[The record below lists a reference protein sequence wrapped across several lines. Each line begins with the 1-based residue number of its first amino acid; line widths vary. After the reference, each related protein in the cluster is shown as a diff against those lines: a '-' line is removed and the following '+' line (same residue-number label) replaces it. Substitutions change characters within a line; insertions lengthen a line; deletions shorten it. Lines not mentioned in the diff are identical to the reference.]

1 MAVSSSK
8 TYYRL
13 GLIQNWRWP
22 FFWFSLIF
30 YALLTFLYDVVLT
43 DNWSWLWLVT
53 FSAGTALQ
61 LAIFAIAKIT
71 LLPKLLSTRAAGI
84 FALILAGIL
93 TAARNTFIGYL
104 GSQLGLIDQTSYFAR
119 LIGGFFLGA
128 GILLFYVEVMGS
140 RVQHDMVANR
150 LQQIKK
156 LLLLQK
162 ETAEKVLKEENQKL
176 LEQTQKTLLPRIDEI
191 KNLLISNHTKLDS
204 INELRTLV
212 QQQVRPLSAE
222 LSTKSRKLAMA
233 APTDFPQKVR
243 FQLLSEKVWLHQS
256 LSPLWASLATGLTY
270 MAITNLLGSA
280 NVAEISLLTGVGYL
294 ILLLFKF
301 LIPKH
306 KTFNRAQSI
315 NLIAV
320 IALASGAPYLLTIAN
335 RITDWHTVLLYSMVL
350 LTPFLILLGMANA
363 MVMDRARDE
372 AERQMQNDTNELARE
387 TALFEQQMWLA
398 KRSWTFVVHGTVQA
412 ALTAAITRL
421 SSAEELEPYQLN
433 LVLQDLD
440 RARDALT
447 KTPNIEVDLVA
458 ALNAVASTWDGLCKV
473 TWTISERAKR
483 ALDRDVNAR
492 MCVNEIVKET
502 VSNAVRHGEA
512 REAKIEIDRIAD
524 SMLHIS
530 VRNNGR
536 LVSGDLDHG
545 VGTRMLDDLTLN
557 WSLTNNR
564 ATRTV
569 DFEANLP
576 IALVAAASK

>member
-243 FQLLSEKVWLHQS
+243 FQLLSQKVWLQQS

-335 RITDWHTVLLYSMVL
+335 RITDLHTVLLYSMVL

-512 REAKIEIDRIAD
+512 REAKIEIDCIAD